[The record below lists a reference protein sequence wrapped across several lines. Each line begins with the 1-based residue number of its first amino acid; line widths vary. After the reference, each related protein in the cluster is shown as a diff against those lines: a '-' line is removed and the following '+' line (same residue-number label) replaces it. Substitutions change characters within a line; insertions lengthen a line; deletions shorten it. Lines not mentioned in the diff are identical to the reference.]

1 MSKIII
7 FKDGEIQGY
16 LDSETDLKGVSDISD
31 RLIEECKNRLGGRV
45 RVFKENTEDG
55 IKIYSQVVGDYFN
68 GFVHLEHVIFWKT
81 IHEYKI

>member
-16 LDSETDLKGVSDISD
+16 LDNELDLKKVSEVSDK
-31 RLIEECKNRLGGRV
+31 LIEECKNRSGGKI
-45 RVFKENTEDG
+45 RVFKENTEHG
-55 IKIYSQVVGDYFN
+55 IKIYSQAVGEYFN
-68 GFVHLEHVIFWKT
+68 GFVHLEHVIFWKI